1 MFCFVEAKV
10 LQSGLFWWIGAGVL
24 IVLELMHG
32 TFYLL
37 MVALGFIAAAFAHLA
52 GLDLSL
58 QLGVAAAVSLAAML
72 LLRKSRFG
80 RKTRTRAEAAHNP
93 DVNLDI
99 GSTLTV
105 SEWHDGHA
113 RTNYRGASWDVELA
127 PGERED
133 AHLYEITALHGNCLV
148 VVASRHAA
156 ARA

>member
-1 MFCFVEAKV
+1 MEAKV
-10 LQSGLFWWIGAGVL
+10 FQSGLFWWIGAGVL
-24 IVLELMHG
+24 VVLELMHG

-37 MVALGFIAAAFAHLA
+37 MVALGFIAAGLARLA

-58 QLGVAAAVSLAAML
+58 QMGIAAAVALAAML

-80 RKTRTRAEAAHNP
+80 RKTKTRAEAARNP

-105 SEWHDGHA
+105 PSWRDGRA
-113 RTNYRGASWDVELA
+113 RTSYRGASWDVELT
-127 PGERED
+127 PGEPED
-133 AHLYEITALHGNCLV
+133 SNLYEITAVHGNCLV
-148 VVASRHAA
+148 VVASRRAAA

>member
-1 MFCFVEAKV
+1 VEAHV

-37 MVALGFIAAAFAHLA
+37 MVALGFIAAAFARLA

-58 QLGVAAAVSLAAML
+58 QLGIAAAVALAAML

-80 RKTRTRAEAAHNP
+80 RKTRTRAEAALNP

-105 SEWHDGHA
+105 PEWHEGRA
-113 RTNYRGASWDVELA
+113 RTSYRGASWDVMLA
-127 PGERED
+127 PGEPED
-133 AHLYEITALHGNCLV
+133 AHLYEITALRGNCLV
-148 VVASRHAA
+148 VVASRHAP
-156 ARA
+156 ARV